1 MIILGIFALFCKQ
14 LKILFEAIFKRHNSL
29 LTRHLKQTS
38 FDLCF
43 LSNLS
48 MLSIKDKFAFS
59 QIQLCL
65 LTNEKIFQI
74 SFEI

>member
-1 MIILGIFALFCKQ
+1 MIILGIFALLCKQ

-29 LTRHLKQTS
+29 FTRRLKQTS
-38 FDLCF
+38 FDLSF

-59 QIQLCL
+59 QI
-65 LTNEKIFQI
+65 
-74 SFEI
+74 

>member
-1 MIILGIFALFCKQ
+1 MLKGEKFDAFAL
-14 LKILFEAIFKRHNSL
+14 
-29 LTRHLKQTS
+29 LKQTS